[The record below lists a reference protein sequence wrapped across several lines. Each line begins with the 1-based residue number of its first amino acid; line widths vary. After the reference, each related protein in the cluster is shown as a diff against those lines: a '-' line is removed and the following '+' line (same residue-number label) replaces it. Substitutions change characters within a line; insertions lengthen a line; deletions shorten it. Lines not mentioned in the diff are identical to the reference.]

1 LFLAL
6 ALISGSV
13 WSPSNKGLLILCFRP
28 APPAGD
34 IFNIDR
40 TDSGEVALMLAGFL
54 CMYVAADAGP
64 FSIFTA
70 VASTGSYEPAG
81 AKNDGAE
88 HEVVAPMPAEIIAD
102 RD

>member
-1 LFLAL
+1 
-6 ALISGSV
+6 
-13 WSPSNKGLLILCFRP
+13 
-28 APPAGD
+28 
-34 IFNIDR
+34 
-40 TDSGEVALMLAGFL
+40 MLAGFL

-70 VASTGSYEPAG
+70 VASTGSSEPAG